1 MPAIVS
7 PNSRVCVF
15 AFFVN
20 FYYDAAYQNAVV
32 RRGNYDYEIF
42 FYGCVRFS
50 LKHLQCENISQTVF
64 AACCWSWC
72 GSHSQ
77 IKMMRNLDT
86 GSKGIKILTSDYVNI
101 NGSASRFVVRLSTWS
116 INNTN
121 SWMAN
126 ENEIDLFLDAVIS
139 NQTRKITKT
148 PGSIKFF
155 FSHDGR
161 LIRNIT
167 SFTYISM
174 LKFNSLR

>member
-1 MPAIVS
+1 
-7 PNSRVCVF
+7 
-15 AFFVN
+15 
-20 FYYDAAYQNAVV
+20 
-32 RRGNYDYEIF
+32 
-42 FYGCVRFS
+42 
-50 LKHLQCENISQTVF
+50 
-64 AACCWSWC
+64 
-72 GSHSQ
+72 
-77 IKMMRNLDT
+77 
-86 GSKGIKILTSDYVNI
+86 
-101 NGSASRFVVRLSTWS
+101 
-116 INNTN
+116 
-121 SWMAN
+121 MAN

>member
-1 MPAIVS
+1 MFCAEKCKRCPRSFRQTVEYACLLSLWIFITMPHI
-7 PNSRVCVF
+7 RTRL
-15 AFFVN
+15 FV
-20 FYYDAAYQNAVV
+20 V
-32 RRGNYDYEIF
+32 EIMIMRF

-101 NGSASRFVVRLSTWS
+101 NGSASRSVVRLSTWS

-155 FSHDGR
+155 FR
-161 LIRNIT
+161 T
-167 SFTYISM
+167 M
-174 LKFNSLR
+174 AV